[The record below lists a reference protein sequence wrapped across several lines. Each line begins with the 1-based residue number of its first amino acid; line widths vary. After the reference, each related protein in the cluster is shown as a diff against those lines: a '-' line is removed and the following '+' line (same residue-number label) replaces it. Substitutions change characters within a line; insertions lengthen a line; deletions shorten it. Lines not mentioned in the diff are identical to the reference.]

1 MSESISKNNELEN
14 EMTLDMSYF
23 WYSDNIWWSANECNQ
38 WRPSDCKV
46 ASIVIAKMENGAC
59 LGPNKTFIMFEK
71 LWVQMVMNNDGQ
83 IEVVD
88 VEGKAVFLLRAGIL
102 AVNEVSL
109 LIWLS

>member
-1 MSESISKNNELEN
+1 
-14 EMTLDMSYF
+14 
-23 WYSDNIWWSANECNQ
+23 
-38 WRPSDCKV
+38 
-46 ASIVIAKMENGAC
+46 
-59 LGPNKTFIMFEK
+59 
-71 LWVQMVMNNDGQ
+71 MVMNNDGQ